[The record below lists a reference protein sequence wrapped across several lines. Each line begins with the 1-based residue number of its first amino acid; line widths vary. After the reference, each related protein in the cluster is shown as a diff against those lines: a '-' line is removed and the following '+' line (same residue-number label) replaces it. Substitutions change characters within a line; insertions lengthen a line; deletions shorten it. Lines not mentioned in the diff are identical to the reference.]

1 MSHLF
6 IIIGRFF
13 YTPREIGHPL
23 GSHIPVSVILGSQ
36 AYCTQN
42 TMFVVGGGRMV
53 DTSLWLI

>member
-23 GSHIPVSVILGSQ
+23 GSHTPVSVWSQ

-42 TMFVVGGGRMV
+42 TMFVGGGGRRV